1 MPRRKTIG
9 MFYKDI
15 NIDCRPIHKTIKSE
29 KLVVE
34 MCETL
39 QEINDSFHC
48 FNCLWS
54 YLRKKPVWI
63 RLFQ

>member
-1 MPRRKTIG
+1 MPRRKTRG

-15 NIDCRPIHKTIKSE
+15 NIDYRPIHKTIKPE

-34 MCETL
+34 MCGTL

-54 YLRKKPVWI
+54 YLR
-63 RLFQ
+63 

>member
-1 MPRRKTIG
+1 MPRRKTRG

-15 NIDCRPIHKTIKSE
+15 NIDYRPIHKTIKPE

-34 MCETL
+34 MCGTL

-48 FNCLWS
+48 FDYLWP
-54 YLRKKPVWI
+54 YLR
-63 RLFQ
+63 